1 MEAAV
6 DDRRLDEERARDF
19 SRRQTAEQTQ
29 DEGHMRLL

>member
-6 DDRRLDEERARDF
+6 DDLRLDEERVRDF

-29 DEGHMRLL
+29 DEGHLRVH